1 MYTESKKAMDKIRQ
15 TYGCRGD
22 VIFRTALQYVVECGQ
37 NTIKDKEW
45 FKEQMDE
52 IDARHDAVERQGRMM
67 IVPRDFEKAI
77 IKCAAEIAEIPTHDL
92 MVYIQREVYLTADG
106 IDYQRSIELLKN
118 VLEYIEWH
126 SDCDDEKIHE
136 AFEDIGFEYDE
147 IKELGFG
154 YLLENDEEEE

>member
-1 MYTESKKAMDKIRQ
+1 MYNESKKAMDKIRR
-15 TYGCRGD
+15 TYGCRGE
-22 VIFRTALQYVVECGQ
+22 VLFRTALQYVVECGQ
-37 NTIKDKEW
+37 HTIKDKEW
-45 FKEQMDE
+45 LKEQMDE
-52 IDARHDAVERQGRMM
+52 IDARHDKVEGQGRIL
-67 IVPRDFEKAI
+67 IVSRDFEKAI
-77 IKCAAEIAEIPTHDL
+77 IKCAAEIAEIPTYDL

-118 VLEYIEWH
+118 ALEYIEWN

-136 AFEDIGFEYDE
+136 AFENIGFEDDE